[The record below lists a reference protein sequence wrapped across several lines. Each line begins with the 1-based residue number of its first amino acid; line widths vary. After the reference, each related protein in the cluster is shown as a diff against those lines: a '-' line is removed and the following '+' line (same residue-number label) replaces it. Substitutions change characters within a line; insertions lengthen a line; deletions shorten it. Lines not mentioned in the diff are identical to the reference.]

1 MRCTAYCTA
10 ESYSL
15 IEIARSLR
23 TKFKISSYDDAVHFS
38 YEGGEVFCFSYG
50 CVVFWKLEEEHEKAI
65 FDLITPFEKGLLQQ
79 PEFDEFEFSY
89 GKENKV
95 FQSEITLKAKKDSLA
110 KLAISY
116 GLAQS
121 VKLSVFEQRIEQT
134 VKNTGYIS
142 QALATKG
149 KIPLS
154 RKDIGRKI
162 GALFI
167 ERSSINLHTN
177 FLGAPDFFWEY
188 PALEPLYRM
197 TANDFDIVQRTVALN
212 KKLEMIHELF
222 EILGSELNHRHSS
235 KLEWIIIILI
245 VMEVVLGVLSSSFIA

>member
-1 MRCTAYCTA
+1 MRCTAYCT
-10 ESYSL
+10 EKSYNL
-15 IEIARSLR
+15 IEITRSLR
-23 TKFKISSYDDAVHFS
+23 TKFKIKSYDDALHFS

-50 CVVFWKLEEEHEKAI
+50 CTVFWKLDEAQEKI
-65 FDLITPFEKGLLQQ
+65 ILDLVAPCESDSLEGR
-79 PEFDEFEFSY
+79 EFDELFFAY

-95 FQSEITLKAKKDSLA
+95 FQSEITLKDKKDSLA

-121 VKLSVFEQRIEQT
+121 VKLSAFEARIEQT

-142 QALATKG
+142 QTLASKG

-177 FLGAPDFFWEY
+177 FLDAPDFFWEY

-197 TANDFDIVQRTVALN
+197 TANDFDIVQRTVTLN

-222 EILGSELNHRHSS
+222 EILGAELNHRHSS

-245 VMEVVLGVLSSSFIA
+245 VMEVVLGVNAAFGA